1 MSVWQKILSHS
12 LWVAKAT
19 VIPILVVIAGY
30 GGYAIGYRDGSG
42 TLVSPPGFLGL
53 YNTATLAEPT
63 LVLEDPGKSVDFSTF
78 WKTWYILEKNFNPA
92 ATSTF
97 SASTTEARVAG
108 AIAGLA
114 QSYGD
119 PYTVFIP
126 KKQAEVFKEN
136 VTGEFEGIGA
146 VLSIENGVVFVSAI
160 LPGSPAE
167 HAEVQIGSVLV
178 AVNDQSI
185 AGESLEAIVKH
196 IRGPKG
202 TDVALTVI
210 APNATTQSSVSITR
224 GVVAIP
230 TTATRVVSAAKSVIN
245 AVLEKTKKRVEGL
258 AGAVSGALTQ
268 VKEKEEQAKNQ
279 EFFVLQLVT
288 FARSSIDAFI
298 SDLEKFAQSDT
309 PYLIIDLRGNPG
321 GFLEVAV
328 DLASYFLPKDTLVVS
343 ARTGPDAMPSEYRSA
358 GHHMLD
364 SLKNRRIVV
373 IVDKNSASASEILA
387 GALQE
392 HGVAKVVGE
401 RSFGKGSVQS
411 LIDIGDLGS
420 LKITIS
426 RWYTPKGRNISETG
440 IEPDVV
446 VRLDDP
452 RFASSTDP
460 FIDAATETLLDDEHW
475 TKTQ

>member
-1 MSVWQKILSHS
+1 MPDYTSILSGIKHT
-12 LWVAKAT
+12 AKTA
-19 VIPILVVIAGY
+19 VIPILVVVAGY
-30 GGYAIGYRDGSG
+30 GGYAIGYKDGSG

-53 YNTATLAEPT
+53 YNTATLSEPA

-78 WKTWYILEKNFNPA
+78 WRTWHILEKNFNPA

-126 KKQAEVFKEN
+126 KQQAQAFKESVN
-136 VTGEFEGIGA
+136 GEFEGIGA
-146 VLSIENGVVFVSAI
+146 VLSQEGGVTFVSAI

-167 HAEVQIGSVLV
+167 SVGLEVGTRLI
-178 AVNDQSI
+178 AVDGHVV
-185 AGESLEAIVKH
+185 AGEPLPEIVTR
-196 IRGPKG
+196 IRGAKG
-202 TDVALTVI
+202 TDVVLTTLSQKS
-210 APNATTQSSVSITR
+210 ATQADITITR

-230 TTATRVVSAAKSVIN
+230 TTATRVVSAAKSVIDS
-245 AVLEKTKKRVEGL
+245 VVEKTKKRIEGL
-258 AGAVSGALTQ
+258 AGAVGTVASQ
-268 VKEKEEQAKNQ
+268 KEIEEEVKEAESQ
-279 EFFVLQLVT
+279 EFFVLQLVQ
-288 FARSSIDAFI
+288 FAKSSVDAFI
-298 SDLEKFAQSDT
+298 KNLGDFADSDT

-343 ARTGPDAMPSEYRSA
+343 SRTGPDATPTEYKSV
-358 GHHMLD
+358 GHHTLD
-364 SLKNRRIVV
+364 KLKGRRIVV
-373 IVDKNSASASEILA
+373 LVDKNSASASEILA
-387 GALQE
+387 GALQD

-411 LIDIGDLGS
+411 LVDIGELGS

-426 RWYTPKGRNISETG
+426 RWYTPNGRNISESG
-440 IEPDVV
+440 VRPDVV
-446 VRLDDP
+446 VNPSDP
-452 RFASSTDP
+452 KFASSTDP
-460 FIDAATETLLDDEHW
+460 FMDAATETLLDDSLW
-475 TKTQ
+475 